1 MSKPFPALCRDCK
14 HSQPEERSEWNLR
27 CLHPIVSAKD
37 PWALAGGGAIRGSD
51 CRSER
56 ERRSLFAPCGMKGKL
71 WAASPNT
78 GEAQR

>member
-1 MSKPFPALCRDCK
+1 M
-14 HSQPEERSEWNLR
+14 
-27 CLHPIVSAKD
+27 HPIVSAKD